1 MRYIKYLTIVL
12 LFIVAVSSCES
23 DYEDNMGITSSVE
36 WEYHGG
42 NPIVLFKGTPYVEP
56 GVDAFEIIGEDTTKL
71 DVEILNEVNVDIT
84 HSYKLVYKA
93 VNSEGFE
100 FYKTRKVNIVSFTGY
115 DVIELPVGTYDG
127 IRVNRNAGGEV
138 TITKLATG
146 VYQISDLLGGYYDQY
161 VGYGPEYAAP
171 GILVVGEDGKVRS
184 ELGSG
189 GFGATIITN
198 FSYDSVN
205 KVITYTQILTDQG
218 NFSFDVKLTFK
229 E

>member
-1 MRYIKYLTIVL
+1 MRYINYLAIVL

-23 DYEDNMGITSSVE
+23 DYEDNMGITSSVD
-36 WEYHGG
+36 WDYHGG

-56 GVDAFEIIGEDTTKL
+56 GVDAYEIIGEDTTEL
-71 DVEILNEVNVDIT
+71 EVEILNEVNVDIT

-100 FYKTRKVNIVSFTGY
+100 FYQTRKVNIVSFTGY
-115 DVIELPVGTYDG
+115 DTVELPEGTYDG
-127 IRVNRNAGGEV
+127 IRIGRAGGEV
-138 TITKLATG
+138 QITKLATG

-161 VGYGPEYAAP
+161 VGYGPDYAAP
-171 GILVVGEDGKVRS
+171 GILVVEEDGNVRS

-189 GFGATIITN
+189 GFGPVEISG
-198 FSYDSVN
+198 FSYDSTT
-205 KVITYTQILTDQG
+205 KVITFTQTLVDYD
-218 NFSFDVKLTFK
+218 FSFDVQLTFK